1 MTDARTRSRCLLVAA
16 LLAATASACASAAEV
31 TIYRCSDANGRLTLR
46 DTPCRKGERQEVREM
61 LRPTDPAPR
70 PATRAAPA
78 AAPSLRRAPPR
89 LVVVHAPRPMYEC
102 VTLDGETY
110 TSESGD
116 GNPRWVPLWTLGYPV
131 WGGGVAIGRGHLD
144 LGGSHSGVA
153 GRFDRGRFDM
163 RPGDGTGTRIGA
175 PPPRPPSHGPGP
187 PSRPLLAAVA
197 YAGGTWVRDE
207 CYPMPQQEVCD
218 RLRDRRYELDRRYNS
233 ALQSERARITTEQ
246 RGIDARLTTDC
257 GVY

>member
-1 MTDARTRSRCLLVAA
+1 MTDTRTQSRRLLVAA
-16 LLAATASACASAAEV
+16 LIAATASVSAGEV
-31 TIYRCSDANGRLTLR
+31 TIYRCTDANGRLTLR

-70 PATRAAPA
+70 PAARVAPV
-78 AAPSLRRAPPR
+78 AAPSTPDARPR
-89 LVVVHAPRPMYEC
+89 VVVVHAPRPMYEC

-110 TSESGD
+110 TSESGE

-131 WGGGVAIGRGHLD
+131 WGHGAGIGRGHVD
-144 LGGSHSGVA
+144 RGGWHGGVA
-153 GRFDRGRFDM
+153 GRFDKGRFDM
-163 RPGDGTGTRIGA
+163 RLGDGMGARIGA

-187 PSRPLLAAVA
+187 PSGPPLYGLA
-197 YAGGTWVRDE
+197 YPGGTWVRDE
-207 CYPMPQQEVCD
+207 CYPMPQEEVCD

-233 ALQSERARITTEQ
+233 ALQSERNEITTEQ
-246 RGIDARLTTDC
+246 RGIDARLSTDC